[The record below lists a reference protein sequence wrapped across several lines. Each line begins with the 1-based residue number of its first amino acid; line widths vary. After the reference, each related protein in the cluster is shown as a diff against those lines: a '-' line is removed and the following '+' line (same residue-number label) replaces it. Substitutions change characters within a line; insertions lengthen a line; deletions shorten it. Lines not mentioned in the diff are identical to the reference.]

1 MTMSFYTIFHNRVK
15 AKYFLPFF
23 NWKIESTSKNVIEI
37 LHCKAN
43 KVVRKLKKRGQVQSR
58 RGAQFR
64 CGGKE
69 RSTGI
74 DSSYST
80 LTASQ
85 LFPNSNT
92 LGILYARGNF
102 LRGIRKGYIMET
114 IGPMDQSHFILALK
128 ILVYQINWSSSRI
141 CTLKRVLI
149 HNNIIRRKCIAE
161 EAWK

>member
-1 MTMSFYTIFHNRVK
+1 MPLI
-15 AKYFLPFF
+15 AK
-23 NWKIESTSKNVIEI
+23 KTESMSKNEIEI
-37 LHCKAN
+37 LQCKAN

-102 LRGIRKGYIMET
+102 LRGNQADIK
-114 IGPMDQSHFILALK
+114 
-128 ILVYQINWSSSRI
+128 
-141 CTLKRVLI
+141 
-149 HNNIIRRKCIAE
+149 
-161 EAWK
+161 